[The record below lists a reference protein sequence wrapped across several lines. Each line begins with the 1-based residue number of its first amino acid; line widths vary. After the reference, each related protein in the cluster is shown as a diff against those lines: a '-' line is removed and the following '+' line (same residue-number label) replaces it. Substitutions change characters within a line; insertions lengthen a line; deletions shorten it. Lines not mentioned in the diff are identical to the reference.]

1 MRFAHLSDLHIGK
14 RVNGFSMIED
24 QKYILSKII
33 NIIKEEQVEAVLLAG
48 DIYDKVIPSAEAVQL
63 LNDFLINL
71 SEYQIP
77 IFIISGNH
85 DSPERLAFGATFL
98 KNSNIYISEVYGGL
112 IEPITLEDDYG
123 EIQVYLMPFL
133 KPAMVRHALN
143 REDIKTYQEA
153 VQAAIDQLQ
162 LDKTKRNVALSH
174 QFVIGATR
182 SDSEEI
188 SVGGLDQIAHSVFD
202 GFDYIALGHIHGPQY
217 IGKETIR
224 YCGTPLKYSFSEAS
238 HIKSLTIVDIKE
250 KGTVAVRAIPLKPL
264 RDMRKIR
271 GMFHEITDPNYYKA
285 ENREDYIQVTLLDE
299 EEVMNGLERL
309 RSIYPNIMRLEY
321 DNKRTRERREI
332 LGEADIEQKTEFEL
346 FEEFYQ
352 YQNNQNMSEE
362 QKEIVSSMIE
372 KIREEEE

>member
-24 QKYILSKII
+24 QKYILSQII